1 MARSKEFD
9 ESEVLLKAMRLF
21 WEQGYEKTSLQ
32 DLVEHMG
39 VHRRSLYD
47 TFGDKHTLYLKTM
60 EKYARITNAAIKTEV
75 QRGRTA
81 LESIRLIFDYLI
93 ETNGDQ
99 PIGCFFVNSATE
111 LAYRDPE
118 VSKLTSELFGNE
130 EQLLTELIQQGQQA
144 GDISPG
150 LDPRLLASSLHAT
163 MLGIRVMRR
172 TSTDKQKLHQIAEV
186 SMEMLKPS

>member
-1 MARSKEFD
+1 MPRSKEFD
-9 ESEVLLKAMRLF
+9 EKEVLLKAMRLF

-47 TFGDKHTLYLKTM
+47 TFGDKHTLYIKTM
-60 EKYARITNAAIKTEV
+60 EQYARITNAAIKAEV

-93 ETNGDQ
+93 ETNGEQ

-144 GDISPG
+144 GDISPE

-163 MLGIRVMRR
+163 LLGIRVMRR

-186 SMEMLKPS
+186 SMEMLKP

>member
-9 ESEVLLKAMRLF
+9 ENEVLLKAMRLF

>member
-9 ESEVLLKAMRLF
+9 ENEVLLKAMRLF

-32 DLVEHMG
+32 DIVEHMG

>member
-9 ESEVLLKAMRLF
+9 EKEVLLKAMRLF

-47 TFGDKHTLYLKTM
+47 TFGDKHTLYIKTM
-60 EKYARITNAAIKTEV
+60 EQYARITNAAIKAEV

-93 ETNGDQ
+93 ETNGEQ

-144 GDISPG
+144 GDISPE
-150 LDPRLLASSLHAT
+150 LAPRLLASSLHAT
-163 MLGIRVMRR
+163 LLGIRVMRR

-186 SMEMLKPS
+186 SMEMLKP

>member
-9 ESEVLLKAMRLF
+9 EREVLLKAMHLF

-47 TFGDKHTLYLKTM
+47 TFGDKHTLFIKTM
-60 EKYARITNAAIKTEV
+60 EQYAKITDATIKAEA

-81 LESIRLIFDYLI
+81 KESIRLIFDYLI
-93 ETNGDQ
+93 ETNGER

-111 LAYRDPE
+111 LAYRDPV
-118 VSKLTSELFGNE
+118 VSELTSEGFNKE
-130 EQLLTELIQQGQQA
+130 EQLLVELLQKGQQA
-144 GDISPG
+144 GEISADI
-150 LDPRLLASSLHAT
+150 DPRLLASSLHTT
-163 MLGIRVMRR
+163 MIGIRVLRR
-172 TSTDKQKLHQIAEV
+172 TSTDKTKLHQIADV
-186 SMEMLKPS
+186 SMDMLDK

>member
-1 MARSKEFD
+1 MPRSKEFD
-9 ESEVLLKAMRLF
+9 EKEVLLKAMRLF

-47 TFGDKHTLYLKTM
+47 TFGDKHTLYIKTM
-60 EKYARITNAAIKTEV
+60 EQYARITNAAIKAEV

-93 ETNGDQ
+93 ETNGEQ

-163 MLGIRVMRR
+163 LLGIRVMRR

-186 SMEMLKPS
+186 SMEMLKP

>member
-1 MARSKEFD
+1 M
-9 ESEVLLKAMRLF
+9 
-21 WEQGYEKTSLQ
+21 
-32 DLVEHMG
+32 EHMG

-47 TFGDKHTLYLKTM
+47 TFGDKHTLYIKTM
-60 EKYARITNAAIKTEV
+60 EQYARITNAAIKAEV

-93 ETNGDQ
+93 ETNGEQ

-144 GDISPG
+144 GDISPE
-150 LDPRLLASSLHAT
+150 LAPRLLASSLHAT
-163 MLGIRVMRR
+163 LLGIRVMRR

-186 SMEMLKPS
+186 SMEMLKP

>member
-9 ESEVLLKAMRLF
+9 EREVLLKAMHLF

-47 TFGDKHTLYLKTM
+47 TFGDKHTLFIKTM
-60 EKYARITNAAIKTEV
+60 EQYAKITDATIKAEA

-81 LESIRLIFDYLI
+81 KESIRLIFDYLI
-93 ETNGDQ
+93 ETNGER

-111 LAYRDPE
+111 LAYRDPV
-118 VSKLTSELFGNE
+118 VSELTSEGFNKE
-130 EQLLTELIQQGQQA
+130 EQLHVELLQKGQQA
-144 GDISPG
+144 GEISADI
-150 LDPRLLASSLHAT
+150 DPRLLASSLHTT
-163 MLGIRVMRR
+163 MIGIRVLRR
-172 TSTDKQKLHQIAEV
+172 TSTDKTKLHQIADV
-186 SMEMLKPS
+186 SMDMLDK

>member
-9 ESEVLLKAMRLF
+9 EREVLLKAMHLF

-47 TFGDKHTLYLKTM
+47 TFGDKHTLFIKTM
-60 EKYARITNAAIKTEV
+60 EQYAKITDATIKAEA

-81 LESIRLIFDYLI
+81 KESIRLIFDYLI
-93 ETNGDQ
+93 ETNGER

-111 LAYRDPE
+111 LAYRDPV
-118 VSKLTSELFGNE
+118 VSELTSEGFNKE
-130 EQLLTELIQQGQQA
+130 EQLLVELLQKGQQA
-144 GDISPG
+144 GEISADI
-150 LDPRLLASSLHAT
+150 DPRLLAASLHTT
-163 MLGIRVMRR
+163 MIGIRVLRR
-172 TSTDKQKLHQIAEV
+172 TSTDKTKLHQIADV
-186 SMEMLKPS
+186 SMDMLDK

>member
-9 ESEVLLKAMRLF
+9 EKEVLLKAMRLF

-47 TFGDKHTLYLKTM
+47 TFGDKHTLYIKTM
-60 EKYARITNAAIKTEV
+60 EQYARITNAAIKAEV

-93 ETNGDQ
+93 ETNGEQ

-144 GDISPG
+144 GDISPE

-163 MLGIRVMRR
+163 LLGIRVMRR

-186 SMEMLKPS
+186 SMEMLKP

>member
-9 ESEVLLKAMRLF
+9 EKEVLLKAMRLF

-47 TFGDKHTLYLKTM
+47 TFGDKHTLYIKTM
-60 EKYARITNAAIKTEV
+60 EQYARITNAAIKAEV

-93 ETNGDQ
+93 ETNGEQ
-99 PIGCFFVNSATE
+99 PNGCFFVNSATE

-144 GDISPG
+144 GDISPE

-163 MLGIRVMRR
+163 LLGIRVMRR

-186 SMEMLKPS
+186 SMEMLKP

>member
-9 ESEVLLKAMRLF
+9 ENEVLLKAMRLF

-75 QRGRTA
+75 QRGLTA

>member
-9 ESEVLLKAMRLF
+9 ENEVLLKAMRLF

-118 VSKLTSELFGNE
+118 VSNLTSELFGNE

>member
-9 ESEVLLKAMRLF
+9 EREVLLKAMHLF

-47 TFGDKHTLYLKTM
+47 TFGDKHTLFIKTM
-60 EKYARITNAAIKTEV
+60 EQYAKITDATTKAEA

-81 LESIRLIFDYLI
+81 KESIRLIFDYLI
-93 ETNGDQ
+93 ETNGDR

-111 LAYRDPE
+111 LAYRDPV
-118 VSKLTSELFGNE
+118 VSELTSEGFNKE
-130 EQLLTELIQQGQQA
+130 EQLLVELLQKGQQA
-144 GDISPG
+144 GEISADI
-150 LDPRLLASSLHAT
+150 DPRLLASSLHTT
-163 MLGIRVMRR
+163 MIGIRVLRR
-172 TSTDKQKLHQIAEV
+172 TSADKTKLHQIADI
-186 SMEMLKPS
+186 SMDMLDK

>member
-9 ESEVLLKAMRLF
+9 ENEVLLKAMRLF

-47 TFGDKHTLYLKTM
+47 TFGDKHTLYIKTM